1 MEPQMYASKQLP
13 IYDSIIIKSII
24 ALPDTP
30 LSISNIYQS
39 LFIHLHLPTLI
50 IDVFLFIF

>member
-24 ALPDTP
+24 ALLTHP
-30 LSISNIYQS
+30 
-39 LFIHLHLPTLI
+39 
-50 IDVFLFIF
+50 FLFLISINHYSYIYIYLP